1 MNPTSAPPPLRL
13 PAVVYDNTLPFLV
26 NALGSHAGQ
35 SAPGEPLVLD
45 IQHVRFYTPGAI
57 ATLLATIRH
66 WRNQRCEV
74 RLLNAECAPAYSYW
88 RRMDFF
94 THCGIA
100 LAEPF
105 VRRDSKGRF
114 VSLKRISATDKGR
127 VDAIAQEIAG
137 CLFPDQA
144 GLDDPDQTGPFDL
157 VVYATAELINNVL
170 QHARAEGFV
179 LAQVY
184 PNQNVVRLAIAD
196 CGIGIRGSFKENQT
210 PFWDVAINDLD
221 AVQLAL
227 KPKISSKTHVSSG
240 WDMGAVN
247 AGVGLSIVKELAR
260 DTGGIFTLASHAGF
274 HQHNHLER
282 HEEPTELTLPVPFP
296 GTLCVLQVSKSELI
310 SNQQLLMRA
319 KQRLR
324 LLDKTRPF
332 DNLFES

>member
-1 MNPTSAPPPLRL
+1 VCGNS
-13 PAVVYDNTLPFLV
+13 LPFLIH
-26 NALGSHAGQ
+26 ALGSHARQ
-35 SAPGEPLVLD
+35 TAPGEPLVLD
-45 IQHVRFYTPGAI
+45 MQQVRFYTSGAI
-57 ATLLATIRH
+57 AALLATIQH
-66 WRNQRCEV
+66 WRNQRREI
-74 RLLNAECAPAYSYW
+74 RFLNAELAPAYSYW
-88 RRMDFF
+88 QRMDFF

-105 VRRDSKGRF
+105 TRRDSKGRF

-144 GLDDPDQTGPFDL
+144 DLDDPEQTGPFDL

-170 QHARAEGFV
+170 QHARAEGFI

-184 PNQNVVRLAIAD
+184 PTQNAVRLAIAD
-196 CGIGIRGSFKENQT
+196 CGIGIRGSFEENQP
-210 PFWDVAINDLD
+210 PFWDAAINDLD

-260 DTGGIFTLASHAGF
+260 DTNGIFTLASHAGF

-282 HEEPTELTLPVPFP
+282 HEEPTELTLPISFP
-296 GTLCVLQVSKSELI
+296 GTLCALQVSKSELI